1 MPANSTIT
9 VTGLSFDT
17 IRANLRNYISSKS
30 EFADFDFEDS
40 SIGTLLDLLA
50 YNTYYNA
57 FYVNMATNESFLDS
71 AQKYDSVVSH
81 AKNLGYLPTSS
92 KGAVANLYVRF
103 GISSSPSVQTL
114 TIAKNSQFTASV
126 NGSSYTFVTPKSYS
140 ISANSSGI
148 FSGYINIIEG
158 TPLTHN
164 YLYTTSNT
172 SFILPNPNAEVSSI
186 TVSAR
191 VNGNT
196 QTFAFASDIFTVN
209 SSAKVY
215 YVDADRDGLYKVS
228 FGDNVLGVRPDYNST
243 VYIDYRVCNTTKGNG
258 ANLFTGPALLGGQSN
273 YSITVID
280 RSSGGA
286 APESIESI
294 REKAPKVFQTQNRA
308 VTKYDY
314 ENLMLQ
320 LNPDLDG
327 VSVWGGEENNPPIYG
342 KVYACVKPRLGT
354 LISTNRKS
362 MIIDQ
367 MKEYNVQSIDMEMVD
382 ATYMY
387 IVPFV
392 TVRYNPD
399 ETTLTASQVGDA
411 VAARVISFEESD
423 LDMFGKKF
431 RFSKFLN
438 YLSLSENSIVDVRAN
453 IDLEKRFSPSTIINT
468 NYVLSFNQQLKH
480 FSGDSNSASLN
491 NWGYLT
497 SSEFV
502 YLDNPSFFDDDGFGT
517 LRIYYKK
524 PSLGKYG
531 RVYTNQTA
539 GTIDYDNGTV
549 YINAFQPSSYDE
561 EIKILM
567 RPSEENVEPIRNQI
581 LLFAD
586 TNIKIVN
593 DKNNKIEATILAVNT
608 IGSSTSLSAVTS
620 AIQGITTF

>member
-1 MPANSTIT
+1 
-9 VTGLSFDT
+9 
-17 IRANLRNYISSKS
+17 
-30 EFADFDFEDS
+30 
-40 SIGTLLDLLA
+40 
-50 YNTYYNA
+50 
-57 FYVNMATNESFLDS
+57 
-71 AQKYDSVVSH
+71 
-81 AKNLGYLPTSS
+81 
-92 KGAVANLYVRF
+92 
-103 GISSSPSVQTL
+103 
-114 TIAKNSQFTASV
+114 
-126 NGSSYTFVTPKSYS
+126 
-140 ISANSSGI
+140 
-148 FSGYINIIEG
+148 
-158 TPLTHN
+158 
-164 YLYTTSNT
+164 
-172 SFILPNPNAEVSSI
+172 
-186 TVSAR
+186 
-191 VNGNT
+191 
-196 QTFAFASDIFTVN
+196 
-209 SSAKVY
+209 
-215 YVDADRDGLYKVS
+215 
-228 FGDNVLGVRPDYNST
+228 
-243 VYIDYRVCNTTKGNG
+243 
-258 ANLFTGPALLGGQSN
+258 
-273 YSITVID
+273 
-280 RSSGGA
+280 
-286 APESIESI
+286 
-294 REKAPKVFQTQNRA
+294 
-308 VTKYDY
+308 
-314 ENLMLQ
+314 
-320 LNPDLDG
+320 
-327 VSVWGGEENNPPIYG
+327 
-342 KVYACVKPRLGT
+342 
-354 LISTNRKS
+354 

-411 VAARVISFEESD
+411 VAARVITFEESD

-480 FSGDSNSASLN
+480 FSGDSTSASLN

-567 RPSEENVEPIRNQI
+567 RPSEENVAPIRNQI